1 MEKKELLFSIT
12 KKDFKIDTFRAGG
25 KGGQHQNKTDSGV
38 RITHVASGAVAEGRS
53 ERSQSANKKI
63 AFKKL
68 TESKEF
74 KSWLRVQSAAVLQ
87 GYRDV
92 EHKVDEMMKEENL
105 KIEFLEEEELLK
117 KGNVK

>member
-1 MEKKELLFSIT
+1 MSKKLLFSIT

-38 RITHVASGAVAEGRS
+38 RITHIASGAVAEGRS
-53 ERSQSANKKI
+53 ERSQLANKKA

-68 TESKEF
+68 TESERF

-87 GYRDV
+87 GFRNV

-105 KIEFLEEEELLK
+105 NIEFIGKSEDEE
-117 KGNVK
+117 